1 MASGAM
7 AASFSTAS
15 REPCAGFGTFA
26 ERRPRV
32 TAMRARATLAALGGL
47 GGGSVGRV
55 ASSAAWRKAGF
66 GSRAR
71 RTVDRRTVVVPRAR
85 AGDASGSKWVRGL
98 GASPQNG
105 EDPITGA
112 LHQSRGLRERLADLA
127 GGGKK
132 PISGADGKPWNDES
146 DWEHWLEVIDKAD
159 AEDQILTALEVR
171 LHVGRSQRV
180 ATKAKRL
187 FLESCL
193 FFPVDAV
200 VARGLTLLCLSLSPF
215 TNTYQHA
222 FRVSSTWPLN
232 ARTSPRRLR

>member
-1 MASGAM
+1 
-7 AASFSTAS
+7 
-15 REPCAGFGTFA
+15 
-26 ERRPRV
+26 
-32 TAMRARATLAALGGL
+32 
-47 GGGSVGRV
+47 
-55 ASSAAWRKAGF
+55 
-66 GSRAR
+66 
-71 RTVDRRTVVVPRAR
+71 VVVPRAR

-171 LHVGRSQRV
+171 RNVGRSRERRDES
-180 ATKAKRL
+180 KASFSRIV
-187 FLESCL
+187 FV
-193 FFPVDAV
+193 F
-200 VARGLTLLCLSLSPF
+200 
-215 TNTYQHA
+215 
-222 FRVSSTWPLN
+222 
-232 ARTSPRRLR
+232 PRRRRRRARSDSLAPLVLALKTPF